1 MFAAR
6 QDKEIVLEVFNEI
19 GVLHDLAKVVS
30 EKGVN
35 IVAVCGEVHGKNAVI
50 RIITDDNL
58 RASDALRAHDYAP
71 MESDVVV
78 TEIEHKP
85 GMLVKLTD
93 RLGRAGID
101 IGHIAVTGLI
111 GQDKCLA
118 VLSCSDNARALVVLN
133 Q

>member
-19 GVLHDLAKVVS
+19 GVLHDLSKIVS

-35 IVAVCGEVHGKNAVI
+35 LLAVCGEVHGKNAVI
-50 RIITDDNL
+50 RMITDDNL
-58 RASDALRAHDYAP
+58 RATDALKAHDYAP
-71 MESDVVV
+71 MEADVVV
-78 TEIEHKP
+78 VEVEHKP

-93 RLGRAGID
+93 RLGRAGVD
-101 IGHIAVTGLI
+101 IGHIAATGLI
-111 GQDKCLA
+111 GQNKCLA
-118 VLSCSDNARALVVLN
+118 VLSCSDNARAMVVLN